1 MSTAESEKDDE
12 MQNKLNFVAI
22 EGVIGAGKT
31 TLAELLSDRNSAR
44 LVLEQFEENPFLPK
58 FYENRKRYAFQ
69 TQLAF
74 LASRF
79 KQQQNMTSPDLFDE
93 CIISDYIFEKD
104 RIFARLNLD
113 EDELALYDNIYGIMT
128 GISARPDLVIYLQ
141 SSVERLL
148 KNIASRG
155 RDYEKHITPEYLQ
168 ELSDAYNQFF
178 YHYSKSPLIIINATK
193 IDFVNNPEHLTYIEE
208 QIFNQ
213 PIRSNTHIH
222 IIPDEG

>member
-1 MSTAESEKDDE
+1 MPNQFD
-12 MQNKLNFVAI
+12 FVAI

-31 TLAELLSDRNSAR
+31 SLAKLLAERHNAR

-58 FYENRKRYAFQ
+58 FYEDKDRYGFQ

-79 KQQQNMTSPDLFDE
+79 KQQQKMTNRELFDDFV
-93 CIISDYIFEKD
+93 ISDYIFEKD

-113 EDELALYDNIYGIMT
+113 DDELSLYDNIYGIMT
-128 GISARPDLVIYLQ
+128 GISAKPDLVIYLQ
-141 SSVERLL
+141 NSVERLMH
-148 KNIASRG
+148 NIDKRG
-155 RDYEKHITPEYLQ
+155 RDYERNITEDYLKG
-168 ELSDAYNQFF
+168 LSDSYNQFF
-178 YHYSKSPLIIINATK
+178 YRYNKSPLIIINASE
-193 IDFVNNPEHLTYIEE
+193 IDFVHNPEHLSYLEE

-222 IIPDEG
+222 IIPD

>member
-1 MSTAESEKDDE
+1 MP
-12 MQNKLNFVAI
+12 NNFDLIAI

-31 TLAELLSDRNSAR
+31 SLAKLFAERCNAR

-58 FYENRKRYAFQ
+58 FYEDRDRYAFQ

-79 KQQQNMTSPDLFDE
+79 KQQQKMTSQELFDNFV
-93 CIISDYIFEKD
+93 ISDYIFEKD

-113 EDELALYDNIYGIMT
+113 DDELSLYDSIFGIMT
-128 GISARPDLVIYLQ
+128 GISAQPDLVIYLQ
-141 SSVERLL
+141 NSVERLMH
-148 KNIASRG
+148 NIVTRG
-155 RDYEKHITPEYLQ
+155 RDYEKHITEEYLR
-168 ELSDAYNQFF
+168 ELSDSYNQFF
-178 YHYSKSPLIIINATK
+178 YRYNKSPLITINASE
-193 IDFVNNPEHLTYIEE
+193 IDFVHNPDHLLYLEE

-222 IIPDEG
+222 IIPD